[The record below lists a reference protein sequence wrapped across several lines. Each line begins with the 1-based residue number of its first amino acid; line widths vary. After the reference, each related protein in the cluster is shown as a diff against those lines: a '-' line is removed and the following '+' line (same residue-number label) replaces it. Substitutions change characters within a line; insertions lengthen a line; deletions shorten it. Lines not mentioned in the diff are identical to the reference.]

1 MQYCSIPVFI
11 SNFPIAFTYI
21 ESIRKILKMS
31 LNFKIM
37 EAFGILLMELK
48 LFLNKM
54 KPNKI
59 RIKVNRFSLL
69 LKLIFIRELITFS
82 CIKMYYCFNTLEE
95 RQLYFL
101 KNQAT
106 KSVVSKKNND
116 LIFLN
121 STILK
126 IKWLFLSF
134 MTAIFIL
141 TTSKIKGQK
150 WLISKMAS

>member
-31 LNFKIM
+31 LNFK
-37 EAFGILLMELK
+37 EAFGILLMEYK
-48 LFLNKM
+48 LILNKM

-59 RIKVNRFSLL
+59 RIKVNRISLL
-69 LKLIFIRELITFS
+69 LKLILIRELITFS

-101 KNQAT
+101 KNQAM
-106 KSVVSKKNND
+106 KLVVSKKNND